1 MALFGRKETPA
12 PTPAPA
18 PVAELTG
25 EARKQMHLERI
36 VEYVKSQNWNYSVD
50 GNRVIFNM
58 GIKSKLSSVR
68 NLVIAGEKEIQCFAA
83 CPIKA
88 KPEDYA
94 KVVEFITRANY
105 GLKNGNFDFDYR
117 DGEVR
122 YHTCLRSTDGM
133 PSLREIEFI
142 VDIPMLMMQR
152 YGDGLAKNL
161 MGFGDPEKDIAEIE
175 NQ

>member
-12 PTPAPA
+12 PTP
-18 PVAELTG
+18 ELTG

-36 VEYVKSQNWNYSVD
+36 VEYVKSQNWNYTVD
-50 GNRVIFNM
+50 GDAVRLNMRIKSQLGSCRVIAF
-58 GIKSKLSSVR
+58 
-68 NLVIAGEKEIQCFAA
+68 AGEREIQCFAV

-88 KPEDYA
+88 KPEHYA

-105 GLKNGNFDFDYR
+105 GLKLGNFDFDYR

-122 YHTCLRSTDGM
+122 YHTCLRSTEGM
-133 PSLREIEFI
+133 PSLAEVEFI
-142 VDIPMLMMQR
+142 VDMTFMMMRR
-152 YGDGLAKNL
+152 YGDGLLKNM